1 MRFAPTL
8 PSLAWT
14 SAALLAAL
22 PALAQQAEAPDTLRE
37 TFRDWTV
44 QCATPEGG
52 ARACEMS
59 QTIRHNETGG
69 TLLQFALRVADEDR
83 VVGVLVAPF
92 GLRLAEGV
100 RVLAGETE
108 IGGYGFDTCLA
119 SGCIV
124 LAGFDEAALGRMRAA
139 TAGEVRATART
150 GETLAIPVSFM
161 GFSAGLA
168 RLRALQAG

>member
-1 MRFAPTL
+1 MRFTSPL
-8 PSLAWT
+8 RSLAWLP
-14 SAALLAAL
+14 AGLLAAL
-22 PALAQQAEAPDTLRE
+22 PALAQQAEGPDTLRE

-52 ARACEMS
+52 ARECEMS

-69 TLLQFALRVADEDR
+69 TLLQFALRVADEDQ

-92 GLRLAEGV
+92 GLRLSQGV

-124 LAGFDEAALGRMRAA
+124 LAGFDEAALGLMRAVA
-139 TAGEVRATART
+139 TGEVRAMART

-168 RLRALQAG
+168 RLRALQSG